1 ESYSENFS
9 FVLIPQVKRKIYIP
23 AMSHPWKSSEFNNFA
38 KAQNHYS
45 DVSFEQAANAEYP
58 IFNGT

>member
-1 ESYSENFS
+1 
-9 FVLIPQVKRKIYIP
+9 
-23 AMSHPWKSSEFNNFA
+23 MSHPWKSSEFNNFA
-38 KAQNHYS
+38 KAQKHYS